1 MSPADGRNIL
11 SNVIGERV
19 NLGLGGG
26 AAPRLSPAADAR
38 PCVLGMTREEIHAW
52 LAQRG
57 HKPYRA
63 DQLIEWVYDKGAAS
77 WDEMSNLPKPL
88 RQWLA
93 DNAELRHAS
102 VAADAIAE
110 DGTRKLLLRFP
121 DGASVETVWI
131 PSPRRHT
138 VCVSSQVGCPVG
150 CRFCASGLDG
160 VVRNLSAAEIVEQAL
175 LIRGLIRAGSAAVAT
190 QAADGPEVERGP
202 ERLTNIVLMGM
213 GEPLANYRNVIKAVR
228 IMNAPWG
235 LGVGARKITISTVGL
250 ARQIRDLAREELQV
264 NLSLSLHAPDD
275 ELRRALIPWR
285 QDVPIAELLDACHEY
300 FRLTG
305 REITLEYVLL
315 EGLNDRP
322 EHARKLAVIARRI
335 RANVNLLRYNPVPG
349 LPFRRPSAEAAFAFQ
364 ALLREQRVNV
374 HVRTSRGSDVQA
386 ACGQLRRQTLPAS

>member
-1 MSPADGRNIL
+1 MISEP
-11 SNVIGERV
+11 V
-19 NLGLGGG
+19 NLGRA
-26 AAPRLSPAADAR
+26 AAPRQSSAAGAR
-38 PCVLGMTREEIHAW
+38 PCVLGMTREEVHAW
-52 LAQRG
+52 LAPRG

-63 DQLIEWVYDKGAAS
+63 DQLVEWAFDKGAAS
-77 WDEMSNLPKPL
+77 WDEMSSLPKSL

-93 DNAELRHAS
+93 DNAELRRAS
-102 VAADAIAE
+102 VAADTVAD
-110 DGTRKLLLRFP
+110 DGTRKLLLRFA

-175 LIRGLIRAGSAAVAT
+175 LIRGLIREGSAGAVT
-190 QAADGPEVERGP
+190 QAAEGAEGERGP
-202 ERLTNIVLMGM
+202 DRLTNIVLMGM
-213 GEPLANYRNVIKAVR
+213 GEPLANYRDVLKAVR

-275 ELRRALIPWR
+275 ELRRELIPWR
-285 QDVPIAELLDACHEY
+285 QDVPIAELLDACHDY
-300 FRLTG
+300 FRVTG
-305 REITLEYVLL
+305 REVTLEYVLL
-315 EGLNDRP
+315 EGVNDRP

-386 ACGQLRRQTLPAS
+386 ACGQLRRQTLPAQ